1 MKTIRIGT
9 GQGYWGDRL
18 DAPFA
23 LVDRGRV
30 QYICFDYLAELTMS
44 ILQKQKERDPSRGYA
59 HDFVTLCRQIL
70 PRVKQQGIR
79 LIASAGGVNPRGCAE
94 AIAQVARGQG
104 LKVKIATV
112 EGDNILD
119 RLDTLPAQGYALK
132 NMDDGSGIE
141 AIRDRVTSANVYL
154 GVAPVVEALNG
165 GADIVIT
172 GRNTDT
178 SLFLAPMIHE
188 FGWRMDELDLLACGI
203 CIGHVIECG
212 AQVTGGNYTGG
223 WDRVPDL
230 ARVGWPIAEVSEDG
244 SAIITKPDGTGGLVE
259 AGTVKEE
266 LLYEIGDPRNYITPD
281 VVADFSEVRI
291 EDAGPDRVKLWGAKG
306 RPAPDTLKVS
316 ISYRNGFR
324 AFADLGFSWPQAL
337 EKAQLAAK
345 VLSERFRIVGLQ
357 ADAVLFDY
365 IGYNSLH
372 GPLSE
377 FPGHEPQEVR
387 LRVGIRTKTAE
398 EARKLGPEVPCLVT
412 CGPPQGGGYSARA
425 TPQEILEYWP
435 ALIPAAAIR
444 PEVHF
449 VEVT

>member
-345 VLSERFRIVGLQ
+345 VLSERFRIIGLQ

-377 FPGHEPQEVR
+377 VPGHEPQEVR

>member
-377 FPGHEPQEVR
+377 VPGHEPQEVR

-398 EARKLGPEVPCLVT
+398 EASKLGPEVPCLVT

>member
-1 MKTIRIGT
+1 MKSIRIGT

-18 DAPFA
+18 DAPLA

-44 ILQKQKERDPSRGYA
+44 ILQKQKERDPSKGYA

-70 PRVKQQGIR
+70 PRVRKQGIR

-94 AIAQVARGQG
+94 AIAQVARGHG
-104 LKVKIATV
+104 LTVKIATV

-119 RLDTLPAQGYALK
+119 RLDSLAAQGYALK
-132 NMDDGSGIE
+132 NMDDGSGIG
-141 AIRDRVTSANVYL
+141 AIRDRITSANVYL
-154 GVAPVVEALNG
+154 GVAPVIEALRG

-188 FGWRMDELDLLACGI
+188 FGWRMDELDKLACGI

-244 SAIITKPDGTGGLVE
+244 SAVITKPDGTGGLVE

-266 LLYEIGDPRNYITPD
+266 LLYEIGDPGNYITPD
-281 VVADFSEVRI
+281 VVADFRPVRI

-316 ISYRNGFR
+316 ISYRNGYR
-324 AFADLGFSWPQAL
+324 AFADLGFSWPRAL
-337 EKAQLAAK
+337 EKAKLAAK
-345 VLSERFRIVGLQ
+345 ILAERFRIVGLQ
-357 ADAVLFDY
+357 AEEVLFDY

-372 GPLSE
+372 GPLAE
-377 FPGHEPQEVR
+377 FPGHDPQEVR
-387 LRVGIRTKTAE
+387 LRVGIRTRTAE

-449 VEVT
+449 VEVR

>member
-18 DAPFA
+18 DAPLA
-23 LVDRGRV
+23 LVDRGKV
-30 QYICFDYLAELTMS
+30 QYVCFDYLAELTMS
-44 ILQKQKERDPSRGYA
+44 ILQKQKERDPARGYA
-59 HDFVTLCRQIL
+59 HDFVTLCKQIL
-70 PRVKQQGIR
+70 PQVKAQGIK

-94 AIAQVARGQG
+94 AVAHAARGHG
-104 LKVKIATV
+104 LKLKIATV

-119 RLDTLPAQGYALK
+119 RLDRLEAQGYALK
-132 NMDDGSGIE
+132 NMDDGSDIGG
-141 AIRDRVTSANVYL
+141 IRDRITSANVYL
-154 GVAPVVEALNG
+154 GVAPVVQALRG
-165 GADIVIT
+165 GAEVVIT

-188 FGWRMDELDLLACGI
+188 FGWRMDELDKLASGV
-203 CIGHVIECG
+203 CIGHLIECG

-244 SAIITKPDGTGGLVE
+244 TAVITKPEGTGGLVE

-281 VVADFSEVRI
+281 VVADFSRVRI
-291 EDAGPDRVKLWGAKG
+291 EDVGPNRVKVSGAKG

-316 ISYRNGFR
+316 ISYRNGYR

-337 EKAQLAAK
+337 DKAKLAAQI
-345 VLSERFRIVGLQ
+345 LAERFRIIGLQ
-357 ADAVLFDY
+357 PEETTFDY

-372 GPLSE
+372 GPLAE

-387 LRVGIRTKTAE
+387 LRVGIRTRTAE
-398 EARKLGPEVPCLVT
+398 EAIKLGPEVPCLVT

-449 VEVT
+449 VEVK

>member
-18 DAPFA
+18 DAPLA
-23 LVDRGRV
+23 LVSRGNV
-30 QYICFDYLAELTMS
+30 QYICFDYLSELTMS
-44 ILQKQKERDPSRGYA
+44 IMQKQKQRDPSRGYA
-59 HDFVTLCRQIL
+59 HDFVNLCRQIL
-70 PRVKQQGIR
+70 PEVKAQGIR
-79 LIASAGGVNPRGCAE
+79 LIASAGGVNPGGCAE
-94 AIAQVARGQG
+94 AIAQVARNQG
-104 LKVKIATV
+104 IALSIATV
-112 EGDNILD
+112 EGDDILG
-119 RLDTLPAQGYALK
+119 RLDDLPAQGYPLK
-132 NMDDGSGIE
+132 NMDDGSDIGGIH
-141 AIRDRVTSANVYL
+141 DRVTSANVYL
-154 GVAPVVEALNG
+154 GVVPLLEALRG
-165 GADIVIT
+165 GADVIIT

-188 FGWRMDELDLLACGI
+188 FGWRMDELDKLACGI

-244 SAIITKPDGTGGLVE
+244 TAIITKPEGTGGLVE

-266 LLYEIGDPRNYITPD
+266 LLYEIGDPSTYITPD
-281 VVADFSEVRI
+281 VVADFSQVRV
-291 EDAGPDRVKLWGAKG
+291 EDVGPNRVKIWGAKG

-316 ISYRNGFR
+316 ISYTNGYR

-337 EKAQLAAK
+337 EKAKLAARI
-345 VLSERFRIVGLQ
+345 LEERFRIIGLKPEE
-357 ADAVLFDY
+357 VMFDY

-372 GPLSE
+372 GPLAE
-377 FPGHEPQEVR
+377 VPGHEPQEVR

-398 EARKLGPEVPCLVT
+398 EARKLGPEIPCLVT

-435 ALIPAAAIR
+435 ALIPADAVR
-444 PEVHF
+444 PEVRF
-449 VEVT
+449 VEVK

>member
-23 LVDRGRV
+23 LVERGRV

-59 HDFVTLCRQIL
+59 HDFVSLCRQIL
-70 PRVKQQGIR
+70 PGVRERGIR
-79 LIASAGGVNPRGCAE
+79 LIASAGGINPRGCAE

-104 LKVKIATV
+104 LKLKVATV

-119 RLDTLPAQGYALK
+119 RLDSLAARGYALR

-141 AIRDRVTSANVYL
+141 SIRDRITSANVYL
-154 GVAPVVEALNG
+154 GVAPVVEALRG

-188 FGWRMDELDLLACGI
+188 LGWRMDELDKLACGI

-244 SAIITKPDGTGGLVE
+244 GAVITKPEGTGGLVE

-291 EDAGPDRVKLWGAKG
+291 EDAGPNRVRLWGAKG

-316 ISYRNGFR
+316 ISYRSGYR

-337 EKAQLAAK
+337 DKAKLAARI
-345 VLSERFRIVGLQ
+345 LEERFRIVGLE
-357 ADAVLFDY
+357 AEEVMFDY

-412 CGPPQGGGYSARA
+412 CGPPQGGGYSGRA

-444 PEVHF
+444 PEVRY
-449 VEVT
+449 VEVK

>member
-18 DAPFA
+18 DAPLA
-23 LVDRGRV
+23 LVSRGKV

-44 ILQKQKERDPSRGYA
+44 ILQKQKERDPGRGYA
-59 HDFVTLCRQIL
+59 HDFVTLCGQIL
-70 PRVKQQGIR
+70 PQVKAQGIR
-79 LIASAGGVNPRGCAE
+79 LIASAGGVNPRACAG
-94 AIAQVARGQG
+94 AIAQVARGHG
-104 LKVKIATV
+104 LKLKIATV

-119 RLDTLPAQGYALK
+119 RLDSLPAQGYALK
-132 NMDDGSGIE
+132 NMDDGSDIDG
-141 AIRDRVTSANVYL
+141 IRDRITSANVYL
-154 GVAPVVEALNG
+154 GVAPIVQALRG
-165 GADIVIT
+165 GAEVVIT

-188 FGWRMDELDLLACGI
+188 LGWGMDELDKLASGV

-223 WDRVPDL
+223 WDRVPDM

-244 SAIITKPDGTGGLVE
+244 SAIITKPEGTGGLVE

-266 LLYEIGDPRNYITPD
+266 LLYEIGDPRTYITPD
-281 VVADFSEVRI
+281 VVADFSQVRI
-291 EDAGPDRVKLWGAKG
+291 EDEGPDRVKVWGAKG

-316 ISYRNGFR
+316 ISYRNGYR

-337 EKAQLAAK
+337 DKAKLAARI
-345 VLSERFRIVGLQ
+345 LSERFRIIGLHPEE
-357 ADAVLFDY
+357 AMFDY

-372 GPLSE
+372 GPLAE

-387 LRVGIRTKTAE
+387 LRVGIRTKTVE

-412 CGPPQGGGYSARA
+412 CGPPQGGGYSARS

-449 VEVT
+449 VEVN

>member
-18 DAPFA
+18 DAPLA

-59 HDFVTLCRQIL
+59 HDFVSLCREIL
-70 PRVKQQGIR
+70 PRVKEQGIR
-79 LIASAGGVNPRGCAE
+79 LIASAGGVNPRGCAD
-94 AIAQVARGQG
+94 AIAQVARRHGIT
-104 LKVKIATV
+104 LKIATV

-119 RLDTLPAQGYALK
+119 RLDGLAAQGYALK

-141 AIRDRVTSANVYL
+141 SIRDRITSANVYL
-154 GVAPVVEALNG
+154 GVAPVVEALAG

-188 FGWRMDELDLLACGI
+188 FGWRMDDLDRLACGI

-244 SAIITKPDGTGGLVE
+244 SAVITKPEGTGGLVE

-281 VVADFSEVRI
+281 VVADFSAVRI
-291 EDAGPDRVKLWGAKG
+291 EDAGENRVKLWGAKG

-316 ISYRNGFR
+316 ISYRNGYR

-337 EKAQLAAK
+337 EKAKLAAK
-345 VLSERFRIVGLQ
+345 ILEERFRIVGLR
-357 ADAVLFDY
+357 AEEVLFDY

-372 GPLSE
+372 GPLAE
-377 FPGHEPQEVR
+377 FPGHDPQEVR
-387 LRVGIRTKTAE
+387 LRVGIRTRTAE

-435 ALIPAAAIR
+435 ALIPVAAIR

-449 VEVT
+449 VEVK

>member
-18 DAPFA
+18 DAPLA

-345 VLSERFRIVGLQ
+345 VLSERFRIIGLQ

-377 FPGHEPQEVR
+377 VPGHEPQEVR

>member
-1 MKTIRIGT
+1 MKKIRIGT

-23 LVDRGRV
+23 LVEQGRV

-59 HDFVTLCRQIL
+59 HDFVTLCRRIL
-70 PRVKQQGIR
+70 PRVREQGIR

-104 LKVKIATV
+104 LPLTVATV
-112 EGDNILD
+112 TGDNILD
-119 RLDTLPAQGYALK
+119 RLDDLAAHGYVLR
-132 NMDDGSGIE
+132 NMDDGSGIG
-141 AIRDRVTSANVYL
+141 AIRDRITSANVYL
-154 GVAPVVEALNG
+154 GVAPVVEALRG

-188 FGWRMDELDLLACGI
+188 FGWRMDELDKLACGI

-244 SAIITKPDGTGGLVE
+244 SAVITKPDGTGGLVE

-266 LLYEIGDPRNYITPD
+266 LLYEIGDPGSYITPD
-281 VVADFSEVRI
+281 VVADFRGVRI
-291 EDAGPDRVKLWGAKG
+291 EDEGPNRVRVWGAKG

-316 ISYRNGFR
+316 ISYRSGYR
-324 AFADLGFSWPQAL
+324 AFADLGFSWPDAL
-337 EKAQLAAK
+337 PKAKLAAK
-345 VLSERFRIVGLQ
+345 VLEERFRIIGLQ
-357 ADAVLFDY
+357 AEEVMFDY

-377 FPGHEPQEVR
+377 IPGHEPQEVR

-398 EARKLGPEVPCLVT
+398 EASKLGPEVPCLVT

-449 VEVT
+449 VEVK